1 MNHARRPTLAFW
13 RTDDRRPTDRTD
25 RIATKE
31 PTMSVVKI
39 NVLEVPEGRGEV
51 LEQRFSARA
60 GEVEKVDGFESFE
73 LLRPTEGTD
82 RYLVVTRWRDED
94 AFQAWMSSD
103 AFSKGH
109 ARSQADAEPAQGA
122 GHPGG
127 HPHGGQP
134 AEGQPTGETVGHPGG
149 GQPGEGSGA
158 HPGGGQPGGGP
169 AAVGSE
175 LWGFDIVTSAT
186 KAG

>member
-1 MNHARRPTLAFW
+1 
-13 RTDDRRPTDRTD
+13 
-25 RIATKE
+25 
-31 PTMSVVKI
+31 MSIVKI
-39 NVLEVPEGRGEV
+39 NVLQVPEGRGEV

-94 AFQAWMSSD
+94 AFQSWLTSD
-103 AFSKGH
+103 AFGRGH
-109 ARSQADAEPAQGA
+109 AQSQADRTAEESGADHPGA

-127 HPHGGQP
+127 GG
-134 AEGQPTGETVGHPGG
+134 APGG
-149 GQPGEGSGA
+149 
-158 HPGGGQPGGGP
+158 HPGGGP

-175 LWGFDIVTSAT
+175 LWGFEIVTSAT
-186 KAG
+186 AASA